1 LKRNRLLSTIAGGV
15 AVSVLA
21 FAGTAHADQPV
32 DDIAKIVENVPAAVN
47 VAVDGVQA
55 SVDKLIETSSA
66 KQTSARL
73 GQALVATGTAL
84 VSGTVQF
91 GALGLGFTLIN
102 SSVQSALAPYLDAI
116 DDPST
121 AGGLIN
127 PDDLQ
132 TILNNLAPTVE
143 NTKPA
148 LVMGLVDLLEGD
160 VYNGV
165 GNVTVSGVLAAGE
178 LTNGTNYQSLI
189 APAAIVV
196 LVAIIA
202 GGSYLTD
209 IGDALA
215 PVFEAAAPATGSVI
229 ALLEAL

>member
-1 LKRNRLLSTIAGGV
+1 MKRNRLLSTIAGGV

-21 FAGTAHADQPV
+21 FAGTAHADPA
-32 DDIAKIVENVPAAVN
+32 DDVAKIVENVPAAVD
-47 VAVDGVQA
+47 ALVDGVQA
-55 SVDKLIETSSA
+55 TVGVLTDTGSA
-66 KQTSARL
+66 EATAASL
-73 GQALVATGTAL
+73 GQALVAAGSAL
-84 VSGTVQF
+84 VSGTEQF
-91 GALGLGFTLIN
+91 GALGFGFTLIN
-102 SSVQSALAPYLDAI
+102 SSLQSALAPYLAAI

-132 TILNNLAPTVE
+132 TILDNLPSTVE

-148 LVMGLVDLLEGD
+148 VVSGLVGLLEGD
-160 VYNGV
+160 VYNGL
-165 GNVTVSGVLAAGE
+165 GNTSVAGVLAAGE
-178 LTNGTNYQSLI
+178 LTNGTNLQALV

-196 LVAIIA
+196 LIAIIA
-202 GGSYLTD
+202 GGGYLTD

-215 PVFEAAAPATGSVI
+215 PVFESAASVTGPVI